1 MLRAEAGTRPMADF
15 SRVFT
20 LEADDRPIL
29 AFEARATREAQS
41 LCKESWLRSDLALL
55 KSGGAP
61 LLKPTAKL
69 SVRPATAEEATIFA
83 QGADAAKSSDDM
95 VLVYLVELDGG

>member
-1 MLRAEAGTRPMADF
+1 VADF

-20 LEADDRPIL
+20 LEVDDRPIL
-29 AFEARATREAQS
+29 TFEASAMRAAQS
-41 LCKESWLRSDLALL
+41 LCKESWLWEDLGSL

-61 LLKPTAKL
+61 VLTGNAKL
-69 SVRPATAEEATIFA
+69 SVRTATPEEAIIFA
-83 QGADAAKSSDDM
+83 RGASEAKSTDDM